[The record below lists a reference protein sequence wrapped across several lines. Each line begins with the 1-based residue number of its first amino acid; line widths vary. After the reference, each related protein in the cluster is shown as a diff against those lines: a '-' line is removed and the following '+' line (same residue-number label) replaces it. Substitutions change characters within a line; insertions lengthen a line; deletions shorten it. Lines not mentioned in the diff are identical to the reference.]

1 MDMRLPNFQ
10 KEKNIKNNKLTQ
22 EEEKEVYKQ
31 NIQSRSTLHYIL
43 GLVVRWKQNLKYE
56 KARRIARKK
65 GAIIGE
71 GVIIPITLAKSAN
84 KNLVIGNHVSI
95 QTDKID
101 LRSPVHIGN
110 NVIIGSGT
118 EIITTSHNI
127 DSPEWE
133 HKYYGITIED
143 FVWIPTNILILPS
156 CRLIGRGAVIS
167 SGCRR

>member
-1 MDMRLPNFQ
+1 MRLPNFQ

-95 QTDKID
+95 QTAK
-101 LRSPVHIGN
+101 
-110 NVIIGSGT
+110 
-118 EIITTSHNI
+118 
-127 DSPEWE
+127 
-133 HKYYGITIED
+133 
-143 FVWIPTNILILPS
+143 
-156 CRLIGRGAVIS
+156 
-167 SGCRR
+167 

>member
-65 GAIIGE
+65 RSHYRRRRYNTYNSSKISKQE
-71 GVIIPITLAKSAN
+71 FS
-84 KNLVIGNHVSI
+84 HRQSCFY
-95 QTDKID
+95 TD
-101 LRSPVHIGN
+101 
-110 NVIIGSGT
+110 
-118 EIITTSHNI
+118 
-127 DSPEWE
+127 
-133 HKYYGITIED
+133 
-143 FVWIPTNILILPS
+143 
-156 CRLIGRGAVIS
+156 
-167 SGCRR
+167 